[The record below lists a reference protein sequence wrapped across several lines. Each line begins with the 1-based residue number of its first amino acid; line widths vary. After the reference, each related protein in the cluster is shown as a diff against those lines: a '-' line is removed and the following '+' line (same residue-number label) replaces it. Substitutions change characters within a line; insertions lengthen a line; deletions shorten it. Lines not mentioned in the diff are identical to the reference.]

1 MGDGKVKAMLN
12 QTMWKRALFSA
23 VGLSLLFAAGWLTAA
38 RISAETASVT
48 VSPGSELSVG
58 TAPIDLGGITLD
70 GTNQT
75 AASLSTSNTWSLVDS
90 RGTGE
95 GYNVTVEATDFDDG
109 NGNVMNISSP
119 FRQFK
124 VRLTDT
130 NIIALAGG
138 TKPTSSVPLLTAIPE
153 SGNPPLKIL
162 SAGVGEG
169 QGSYELHPNF
179 TLDVP
184 ANTVAGTYTSTVTV
198 TIASGP

>member
-1 MGDGKVKAMLN
+1 MMLT
-12 QTMWKRALFSA
+12 QTMWKRALYVA
-23 VGLSLLFAAGWLTAA
+23 IGLSLLVAAGWLTAT
-38 RISAETASVT
+38 RISAETATVT
-48 VSPGSELSVG
+48 VSSGSGLTLT
-58 TAPIDLGGITLD
+58 TAPINLGGVTLD

-75 AASLSTSNTWSLVDS
+75 AVSLSPSNTWSLVDS

-95 GYNVTVEATDFDDG
+95 GYNVTIEATDFSDG
-109 NGNVMNISSP
+109 LGNVMNISST

-124 VRLTDT
+124 VQLTDA
-130 NIIALAGG
+130 NILQLAGG
-138 TKPTSSVPLLTAIPE
+138 VKPTTSVPQLAAIPE

-162 SAGVGEG
+162 SANVGEG

-198 TIASGP
+198 TIATGP

>member
-1 MGDGKVKAMLN
+1 MLN
-12 QTMWKRALFSA
+12 QTMWKRVLYSA
-23 VGLSLLFAAGWLTAA
+23 VGLSLLVAGAWLTAA
-38 RISAETASVT
+38 RISAETATVT
-48 VSPGSELSVG
+48 VTSGSGLSLT
-58 TAPIDLGGITLD
+58 TAPINLGGVTLN

-75 AASLSTSNTWSLVDS
+75 AASLSTVNTWSLVDS

-95 GYNVTVEATDFDDG
+95 GYNVTIEATDFDDG

-119 FRQFK
+119 FREFK
-124 VRLTDT
+124 IQLMNT
-130 NIIALAGG
+130 NIVALAGG
-138 TKPTSSVPLLTAIPE
+138 PAPTSSVPQLAAIPE

-198 TIASGP
+198 TIATGP